1 MGCKTSK
8 MCCPRLRKKKRQK
21 AHQEGLTSKEL
32 NDLNAKSQEPNELLQ
47 KIKKYEQETRDI
59 LQKHQAEKA
68 ALADTHKAD
77 VEARTLELQA
87 QAQKDRDADIAKLLL
102 EQAATIK
109 VEMEEKLAELQK
121 SNEQEKAS
129 LTETHQQLIDSL
141 QERVDELK
149 TQLASFQEKM
159 KRVEESVLS
168 QDYRRHI
175 QDHGSPGQFWEQE
188 IQSLHFVIE
197 MKSELIREQD
207 KRLRSHKSTMERNLV
222 LEERSRTLQQEN
234 EALKVQTQKQGAV
247 TVRLSE
253 ELLSTQAT
261 LEKQIHLRE
270 KLEREKE
277 QNLYRAVNGD
287 IPQQFSLQS
296 NAQELPVMVL

>member
-175 QDHGSPGQFWEQE
+175 QVLIYLLLTKTDTGRTRSTDIKALRQLFHKKG
-188 IQSLHFVIE
+188 E
-197 MKSELIREQD
+197 MGVFYNNQPI
-207 KRLRSHKSTMERNLV
+207 
-222 LEERSRTLQQEN
+222 
-234 EALKVQTQKQGAV
+234 
-247 TVRLSE
+247 
-253 ELLSTQAT
+253 
-261 LEKQIHLRE
+261 
-270 KLEREKE
+270 
-277 QNLYRAVNGD
+277 
-287 IPQQFSLQS
+287 
-296 NAQELPVMVL
+296 

>member
-1 MGCKTSK
+1 MPRVKNPMSCYRRSRSMSKRLETSFRNTK
-8 MCCPRLRKKKRQK
+8 RRRLLWQIPTKQMWKPG
-21 AHQEGLTSKEL
+21 HWS
-32 NDLNAKSQEPNELLQ
+32 
-47 KIKKYEQETRDI
+47 Y
-59 LQKHQAEKA
+59 KHRF
-68 ALADTHKAD
+68 D
-77 VEARTLELQA
+77 VNSS

-141 QERVDELK
+141 
-149 TQLASFQEKM
+149 
-159 KRVEESVLS
+159 
-168 QDYRRHI
+168 

>member
-8 MCCPRLRKKKRQK
+8 MCCPQLRKKKRQK
-21 AHQEGLTSKEL
+21 AHQGGLTSQEL
-32 NDLNAKSQEPNELLQ
+32 NDLNAKTQGPNEVLQ
-47 KIKKYEQETRDI
+47 KIKEYEQEIRDL
-59 LQKHQAEKA
+59 LQKHQEEKT
-68 ALADTHKAD
+68 ALADAHKAD

-87 QAQKDRDADIAKLLL
+87 QAQKDRDAETAKLLS
-102 EQAATIK
+102 EQAATMK
-109 VEMEEKLAELQK
+109 AEMEEKFAELQK
-121 SNEQEKAS
+121 SFEQEKVS
-129 LTETHQQLIDSL
+129 LTQTHQQFTDAL
-141 QERVDELK
+141 QETVDELNS
-149 TQLASFQEKM
+149 QLASFREKM
-159 KRVEESVLS
+159 KRVEESVLR

-188 IQSLHFVIE
+188 LQSLHFVIE

-207 KRLRSHKSTMERNLV
+207 KRLRNHESTMERNLV

-253 ELLSTQAT
+253 ELLSTQVS
-261 LEKQIHLRE
+261 LEKQIHRCEQLQ
-270 KLEREKE
+270 REKE

-287 IPQQFSLQS
+287 APQQFSLQS

>member
-141 QERVDELK
+141 Q
-149 TQLASFQEKM
+149 
-159 KRVEESVLS
+159 
-168 QDYRRHI
+168 
-175 QDHGSPGQFWEQE
+175 DHGSPGQFWEQE